1 MLDIATTIRTAKEAS
16 RGLASITTEVKDRA
30 LEAMASALES
40 RKEEVM
46 SANMRDIAENPDVQG
61 AMLKRLKLNSDK
73 IDAMV
78 EGIRSV
84 KGLKDPVG
92 ETMSAMEMDDGLTLY
107 QVRCPI
113 GMIGVIFE
121 ARPEV
126 VPQILSLCIKSGN
139 GVVFKGG
146 REALNSNR
154 CIFGI
159 LMDAIRG
166 IFPTEPYVML
176 ETREDVDSILGL
188 NDCIDL
194 LIPRG
199 SNAFVRYIQ
208 SNTAIPVLGHS
219 SGICHVYVDSAAD
232 IGKALDVVLDSK
244 IQYPAACNAVET
256 VLVNSSVAKDFLPRM
271 DSLFRQN
278 GVEVRCDPASKMYM
292 PSAVDAEESD
302 WDTEY
307 NDMIVSIRTVDS
319 VKDAIDFINA
329 HGSHHTDAIVTE
341 DRAAMVAFYNSV
353 DSADV
358 FVNASTRFADGFRF
372 GKGAEIGI
380 STNKIHSRGPVGMEG
395 LMIYKYIIIGGGQ
408 VVKDYTG
415 PDARKFKHIP
425 VDRELEM
432 R

>member
-1 MLDIATTIRTAKEAS
+1 
-16 RGLASITTEVKDRA
+16 
-30 LEAMASALES
+30 
-40 RKEEVM
+40 
-46 SANMRDIAENPDVQG
+46 
-61 AMLKRLKLNSDK
+61 
-73 IDAMV
+73 
-78 EGIRSV
+78 
-84 KGLKDPVG
+84 
-92 ETMSAMEMDDGLTLY
+92 
-107 QVRCPI
+107 
-113 GMIGVIFE
+113 
-121 ARPEV
+121 
-126 VPQILSLCIKSGN
+126 
-139 GVVFKGG
+139 
-146 REALNSNR
+146 
-154 CIFGI
+154 
-159 LMDAIRG
+159 
-166 IFPTEPYVML
+166 
-176 ETREDVDSILGL
+176 
-188 NDCIDL
+188 
-194 LIPRG
+194 
-199 SNAFVRYIQ
+199 
-208 SNTAIPVLGHS
+208 
-219 SGICHVYVDSAAD
+219 VYVDSAAD

-278 GVEVRCDPASKMYM
+278 GVEVRCDPASKTYM
-292 PSAVDAEESD
+292 PSAVDAEDSD

-307 NDMIVSIRTVDS
+307 NDMIVSVRTVDS
-319 VKDAIDFINA
+319 VRDAVDFINA